1 MLWVSGR
8 GCVCVCAYLGALLS
22 LVCSCLVFVNWRFFW
37 GTSFDFPHLL
47 THFCCQAAVCPLPGV
62 CCGLGVLEGQDGNL
76 LWFCRGEQGWDFP
89 PQWGWH
95 FVQLHLG
102 VQCVTLPSLV
112 LQAWGNSPQNVFKM
126 LLECL
131 HFMTNVH
138 FLVLKCLWQV
148 VPQDGN
154 IYGLTLFFSPFSFNN

>member
-1 MLWVSGR
+1 MHWVSGR
-8 GCVCVCAYLGALLS
+8 GCVCVSVLTWVLC
-22 LVCSCLVFVNWRFFW
+22 FPWRAHVWVLWIEGYF
-37 GTSFDFPHLL
+37 GGPTLISPSPAVHP
-47 THFCCQAAVCPLPGV
+47 CAAVCPLPGV
-62 CCGLGVLEGQDGNL
+62 SCGMGVLEGQDGYL
-76 LWFCRGEQGWDFP
+76 LWFCPGEQGWDFP

-95 FVQLHLG
+95 LVQLHVG

-154 IYGLTLFFSPFSFNN
+154 IYGLTLFFPLLF